1 MNKIIH
7 CPTCD
12 SEKVEIFL
20 KRLGTPIHQHLL
32 FPDEQ
37 SALNTKRGGDL
48 KLTVCLTCGFIFN
61 QSFDVTQMEYG
72 EQYDN
77 SQTFS
82 KYFELYLT
90 ELVNSLVFDKNIKN
104 CNIIEIGCGKGL
116 FLRKLVENKEWN
128 NIGYGFD
135 PSYLGPDVDMDGRL
149 KFQKRFFNNNC
160 VIPKTDFVI
169 CRHVIEHI
177 SQPVIFLNSIK
188 NSLQNSSNVK
198 IFFETPAVE
207 WIFRNNVFW
216 DFFYEHCSYF
226 TAESLTTC
234 FETAGFQVEN
244 VKHIFNGQYL
254 WLEATLP
261 KDPHY
266 MVKQKPKNISFLAKE
281 FALKEQELIIKWR
294 EKVIKL
300 SKKGKVAI
308 WGAGAKGV
316 TFANLIDPDKKFIDC
331 VIDLNPKK
339 QHNFLP
345 GTGHPIINHTDISK
359 NQIKNAIL
367 MNPNYQQEI
376 LELLQKSQIEINLI
390 Q

>member
-1 MNKIIH
+1 MNKTIH
-7 CPTCD
+7 CPICD
-12 SEKVEIFL
+12 SANVELFL
-20 KRLGTPIHQHLL
+20 QHKDIPIHQHLL

-37 SALNTKRGGDL
+37 SAINIKRGDL
-48 KLTVCLTCGFIFN
+48 ELAVCIECSFVFN
-61 QSFDVTQMEYG
+61 RSFDISQMEYG

-82 KYFELYLT
+82 KYFESYLT

-104 CNIIEIGCGKGL
+104 CNIIEVGCGKGL

-135 PSYLGPDVDMDGRL
+135 PSYIGPEVDMERRL
-149 KFQKRFFNNNC
+149 KFQKRFFDSNC
-160 VIPKTDFVI
+160 VIPKPDIVI

-177 SQPVIFLNSIK
+177 SQPVAFLNSIK
-188 NSLQNSSNVK
+188 DSLLDSSSVR
-198 IFFETPAVE
+198 IFFETPTVE

-244 VKHIFNGQYL
+244 VKHVFNGQYL

-261 KDPHY
+261 KETPIIT
-266 MVKQKPKNISFLAKE
+266 KKPKNISLLAKH

-294 EKVIKL
+294 KKVIEL
-300 SKKGKVAI
+300 GKKGKVAI

-316 TFANLIDPDKKFIDC
+316 TFVNLIDPDKKLIDF
-331 VIDLNPKK
+331 VIDLNPQK

-345 GTGHPIINHTDISK
+345 GTGHLIINYTDISK

-376 LELLQKSQIEINLI
+376 LELLKKSQIEMNLI